1 MKELLLILLGVII
14 GYVLNYVIKIL
25 GFLLSRPY
33 SIVKPEK
40 TDESPDAKRMTGDST
55 TDAPLPET
63 EKKKNRHEK
72 N

>member
-14 GYVLNYVIKIL
+14 GYVLNHAIKIL
-25 GFLLSRPY
+25 TYLLSRQS
-33 SIVKPEK
+33 SIVKPES

-63 EKKKNRHEK
+63 EKKKK
-72 N
+72 